1 LEQEQREQRSRPP
14 RGGVDASSSRVKRWG
29 VPFAKAS
36 LVYHWRLRKGERRQS
51 ETGGGGIA
59 VAREAGTVGR
69 RS

>member
-1 LEQEQREQRSRPP
+1 MGRSVCQGLP
-14 RGGVDASSSRVKRWG
+14 GL
-29 VPFAKAS
+29 S
-36 LVYHWRLRKGERRQS
+36 LALRKGERRQS